1 MNKRA
6 RNELVRVIIGLIM
19 IAVGVGLFISKT
31 RITSELLGIGGAWSW
46 WKTLLIL
53 LPLAVGIIMLI
64 VKPHLLA
71 SRLVA
76 FFGAL
81 LAIVAILLNITII
94 IERDIAP
101 YEWVIYGV
109 LVFGGVIVSLSALF
123 IKKKK

>member
-64 VKPHLLA
+64 VKPHLMA
-71 SRLVA
+71 SRFVA
-76 FFGAL
+76 LFGAL
-81 LAIVAILLNITII
+81 LAVVAILLNITII